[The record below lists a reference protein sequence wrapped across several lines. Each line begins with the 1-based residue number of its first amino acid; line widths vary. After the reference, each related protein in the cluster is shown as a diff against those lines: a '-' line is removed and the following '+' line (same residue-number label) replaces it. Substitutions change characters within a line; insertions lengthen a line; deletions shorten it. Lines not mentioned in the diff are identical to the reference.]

1 MHLIAFRPL
10 KCMTSLTH
18 LDLSSEKYSH
28 PFESFS
34 CDTPW
39 LQFLTDP
46 DWLPNLVSLDIS
58 GLFYFYYI
66 LIFNYFNYCVPILFY

>member
-1 MHLIAFRPL
+1 MHLIAFSPL

-58 GLFYFYYI
+58 GWSYLYCHLVYI
-66 LIFNYFNYCVPILFY
+66 IILLYN

>member
-1 MHLIAFRPL
+1 MNMIAFAPL
-10 KCMTSLTH
+10 KCLTSLTH

-58 GLFYFYYI
+58 GKFYFTNSFNKFI
-66 LIFNYFNYCVPILFY
+66 LNIVFY